1 MQSRVRGALVLAVSA
16 WGIAAIGVALAPT
29 RAPAQVDAGVD
40 ASAPPAIPGIADK
53 MGRRLLSTLRET
65 HHAMPHVL
73 AADHV
78 TQPDGGEDVV
88 VLYEYAD
95 YDACVGAAPTKQLG
109 REQCRDRLGAGASCT
124 HREIVRATIAATPRG
139 RPDGTGGAITV
150 VGTRE
155 ERGACMLDHV
165 VQLAR
170 RDVDHDT
177 HPEIVVDLV
186 TIEHPRDY
194 RTATL
199 LDVRQRRAS
208 ILREDLTPEIE
219 LDLGHWGQDN
229 VESSTESS
237 AARWSIVEPRG
248 GVPTVRI
255 ESFDYDDA
263 GGCAPDA
270 EGWLT
275 PADPDEEAE
284 CSGTIARTDHAYV
297 AASDSF
303 P

>member
-1 MQSRVRGALVLAVSA
+1 MGNRALGSA
-16 WGIAAIGVALAPT
+16 LLTVAAAAIATCAVWLAPAP
-29 RAPAQVDAGVD
+29 APAQVDAGVD
-40 ASAPPAIPGIADK
+40 GGSAPAIPGIADK
-53 MGRRLLSTLRET
+53 MGRRLLSSLRET

-88 VLYEYAD
+88 LLYEYAD
-95 YDACVGAAPTKQLG
+95 YDACVGAAPTKQAG
-109 REQCRDRLGAGASCT
+109 REQCRDRLGAGGSCT
-124 HREIVRATIAATPRG
+124 HREVVRATIGATPAG
-139 RPDGTGGAITV
+139 RPPGTGGAITV
-150 VGTRE
+150 AGTHE
-155 ERGACMLDHV
+155 EPGACLLDHV

-170 RDVDHDT
+170 RDVDGDSRA
-177 HPEIVVDLV
+177 EILVDLV

-199 LDVRQRRAS
+199 MDVRRRHAS

-219 LDLGHWGQDN
+219 LELGHWGQDN
-229 VESSTESS
+229 VESSTTSE
-237 AARWSIVEPRG
+237 AARWSLAQPRG
-248 GVPTVRI
+248 GVPTVRV
-255 ESFDYDDA
+255 ESFEYEDA
-263 GGCAPDA
+263 GGCQPDA

-275 PADPDEEAE
+275 PDDPDEEAE
-284 CSGTIARTDHAYV
+284 CSGTVETELHPYV